1 MKTTVRPIYPCKG
14 TSFCIN
20 LCTTLFFLA
29 FGLILQAQTNWVFK
43 PHPNAVANTTTKHVK
58 PTLFG
63 ITNDCPQNIGFEDGN
78 FAQWSFYEGSAVDS
92 NDINI
97 TTSMQAVSPPT
108 NAFILTDASSGNDPY
123 GGFPKLCPF
132 SCAGSHSMQLGND
145 QVNAVADRAS
155 YTFTVPNNHF
165 VLTYYYSVV
174 FQDPNHLY
182 AEQPRFIAE
191 VIDDATNTTI
201 DCARFDYTS
210 TASLPGF
217 EVSPISTFSDAS
229 VFYKEWTPVIVNLTG
244 YAGRTLRIE
253 FTSEDC
259 ALGGHFGY
267 AYVDVC
273 TQCSAAVT
281 GVSYCLGASALTVN
295 GPAGYGVYNWWNK
308 DFTKKLGTGQTIT
321 FSPPLPNNDTIN
333 LDLVPYPGF
342 GCRDTA
348 YTTVTV
354 NTIGKPSYSTTKA
367 SFCQGGSY
375 TFNGS
380 TYTYPGTYTAT
391 LTNASGCDS
400 TATLVLT
407 QKKSTT
413 STSYDTLNAGGS
425 FNFNGT
431 TYSIPGTY
439 QAHLTNSAGCDSTA
453 ILQLSITGP
462 YIYSFTPT
470 NGCPGSVITIKG
482 VHFTGTTAVSI
493 GGIAA
498 ASFTVLSDTTIS
510 AVIDSA
516 VGKVVVT
523 TPKGTA
529 TSVGTYRTGRN
540 TAYAYIANYN
550 ADNISVINTTNN
562 TIVAQIPVGRLP
574 IYVSARQ
581 DGTKVYVNT
590 EGENSITVI
599 NTATNTIDTVIG
611 GLNAYNEGPICVN
624 PDGSKIY
631 MCASQGSSVV
641 SVIDAQSYK
650 IVKVISV
657 GYACNTNR
665 ISFSPD
671 GKKGYISCFC
681 NTSSTLISFI
691 SVINTSNDSIIATI
705 PVGDNP
711 QGGCLSPNGS
721 RLYVVSLN
729 KLAINVINTSTNM
742 ITDTI
747 VLENYPNDICI
758 NPDGKRVY
766 VVNGGGNTVDVI
778 DIMTKKVVATVKV
791 GRLPLGISITPD
803 GTKVYVANQSDNT
816 VSVINTITNLVDTT
830 LSVGNQPYSI
840 GNFIDNVPIN
850 CNILPPTITSF
861 TPISGCTG
869 TTVTIKGS
877 GFTVATSVSFGGVAA
892 ASYKVV
898 NDSTIN
904 AVVGNGASGSVSVTT
919 YKGSSSLAGFVY
931 GAGVTSTTQATICK
945 GSTYTFNGKTYND
958 GGTYTAHLT
967 SSSGCDSIATLLL
980 TAVPKSYSTTVATI
994 TPGGS
999 YTFNGATY
1007 TSAGTYTAHLTNSW
1021 GCDSVATLILT
1032 SDKTSISTT
1041 NAAICAGTAYF
1052 FNGLFL
1058 NNAGTYVSHL
1068 KNSAGN
1074 DSLAKLILTVKTVID
1089 TTIYDSMHI
1098 GTTYLYNGNTYTYPG
1113 SYTNYFISNSGCDS
1127 TVTLILKIDT
1137 SYGSISR
1144 VTICNGSSYTF
1155 NGNVYTTSGTYLSH
1169 LTNASGYDSTAK
1181 LVLTVAS
1188 PSSIT
1193 YDSICPGGDVTFNGT
1208 VYNTAGN
1215 YVKHFTSYLGCDS
1228 TATLALTVRIP
1239 SVSTT
1244 TLAIPDTAFP
1254 YKWNGLVI
1262 AKPGTFTAHLTNS
1275 FGCDS
1280 AATLI
1285 ITIKRATASRD
1296 SINVC
1301 LAALPYSW
1309 NSLTF
1314 NAAGTQTAHLTNS
1327 VGYDSAATLVLT
1339 VTQLPTV
1346 ASIKGADTI
1355 CAGTNTQLQDDSTGG
1370 VWASSNINIATVDNG
1385 GNTKGILQGMSTIS
1399 YSVSNKCG
1407 TTHVT
1412 KNITIIPAQISI
1424 SPIVGD
1430 TVVCVHD
1437 STLLS
1442 NKSPYG
1448 SWNSSNAS
1456 VASITSMGMVNGVNT
1471 GTAIIQYTVPYTC
1484 GNQVETTPIIV
1495 SGTKPTSTIITPN
1508 NPTCIYPLA
1517 GSVDVQ
1523 VLGLE
1528 APYQFS
1534 INTTPYTFNTH
1545 FPNLAKGAYTIL
1557 VENKNDCL
1565 VDIVATTLIL
1575 QTDNNCGDTLY
1586 VPTAFI
1592 PTKSI
1597 GSPNRCLK
1605 AYGGTNLKSMKFRV
1619 FNRFGNLLFETKDV
1633 NQGWDGTVN
1642 GKLQD
1647 VGTYIWYMEYTQMN
1661 GTTQTSSGTSVLIR

>member
-1 MKTTVRPIYPCKG
+1 MKTTVRPTYLCNG

-29 FGLILQAQTNWVFK
+29 IGLILQAQTNWVFK
-43 PHPNAVANTTTKHVK
+43 PHPNAVANTTTKHGK

-63 ITNDCPQNIGFEDGN
+63 ITNDCPPNIGFEDGN

-92 NDINI
+92 NNINI
-97 TTSMQAVSPPT
+97 TTNMQAVAQPT
-108 NAFILTDASSGNDPY
+108 NAFILTNASSGNDPY
-123 GGFPKLCPF
+123 GGFPRLCPF

-145 QVNAVADRAS
+145 GVNAVADRAS
-155 YTFTVPNNHF
+155 YAFTVPNNHF
-165 VLTYYYSVV
+165 VLTYYYAVV
-174 FQDPNHLY
+174 FQDPDHLY

-217 EVSPISTFSDAS
+217 KVSPISKFSNTP

-244 YAGRTLRIE
+244 YAGRKLRIE
-253 FTSEDC
+253 FTSLDC
-259 ALGGHFGY
+259 TLGGHFGY

-375 TFNGS
+375 IFNSS

-391 LTNASGCDS
+391 LTNANGCDS
-400 TATLVLT
+400 NATLILT

-413 STSYDTLNAGGS
+413 STSYDTLSAGGS

-431 TYSIPGTY
+431 VYTTPGTY

-470 NGCPGSVITIKG
+470 NACPGSVITIKG
-482 VHFTGTTAVSI
+482 VHFTGTNAVSI

-498 ASFTVLSDTTIS
+498 ASFIVLSDTTIS

-523 TPKGTA
+523 TAKGTA

-550 ADNISVINTTNN
+550 NSTVSVINTINK
-562 TIVAQIPVGRLP
+562 TIVAQIPVGRYP
-574 IYVSARQ
+574 KYVSVRQ
-581 DGTKVYVNT
+581 DGTKAYVSNT
-590 EGENSITVI
+590 GDNTMSVI
-599 NTATNTIDTVIG
+599 NTATNTVDTTLNINATAIG
-611 GLNAYNEGPICVN
+611 AIGLI

-631 MCASQGSSVV
+631 ILSSASSVTVLDAV
-641 SVIDAQSYK
+641 SYAK
-650 IVKVISV
+650 ISLNKAINHYPYSF
-657 GYACNTNR
+657 A
-665 ISFSPD
+665 FSPD
-671 GKKGYISCFC
+671 GKRAYIC
-681 NTSSTLISFI
+681 TDGDIA
-691 SVINTSNDSIIATI
+691 VVNTSNDSIIIWISLHTTS
-705 PVGDNP
+705 
-711 QGGCLSPNGS
+711 LSGMCISPDGS
-721 RLYVVSLN
+721 KLYITDGSNNLL
-729 KLAINVINTSTNM
+729 KVINTSTNN
-742 ITDTI
+742 IINSISTEAGKQ
-747 VLENYPNDICI
+747 VCI
-758 NPDGKRVY
+758 SPDGTRVY
-766 VVNGGGNTVDVI
+766 VGNGYDSVDVI
-778 DIMTKKVVATVKV
+778 NTMTNQVVATVKV
-791 GRLPLGISITPD
+791 GRSPQGMSITPN
-803 GTKVYVANQSDNT
+803 GTKVYVANESDNT
-816 VSVINTITNLVDTT
+816 VSVINTSTNLVDAT

-840 GNFIDNVPIN
+840 GNFIANVPIN

-869 TTVTIKGS
+869 ATVTIKGS
-877 GFTVATSVSFGGVAA
+877 GFTVATSVSFGAVAA

-904 AVVGNGASGSVSVTT
+904 AVVGNGASGSVSVST
-919 YKGSSSLAGFVY
+919 YTGTASLAGFVY

-945 GSTYTFNGKTYND
+945 GSTYTFNGKIYND
-958 GGTYTAHLT
+958 DGTYTAKLT
-967 SSSGCDSIATLLL
+967 SSSGCDSVVTLLL

-1007 TSAGTYTAHLTNSW
+1007 TSAGTYTAHLTNSS
-1021 GCDSVATLILT
+1021 GCDSMATLILADT
-1032 SDKTSISTT
+1032 KTSISST
-1041 NAAICAGTAYF
+1041 NATICAGTAYF

-1074 DSLAKLILTVKTVID
+1074 DSLAKLILTVKTAID

-1155 NGNVYTTSGTYLSH
+1155 NGNVYTAAGTYLAH
-1169 LTNASGYDSTAK
+1169 LTNALGYDSTAK

-1188 PSSIT
+1188 PSSVT
-1193 YDSICPGGDVTFNGT
+1193 YDSICPGGTVTFNGS

-1228 TATLALTVRIP
+1228 IATLALTVRIP

-1244 TLAIPDTAFP
+1244 TLTIPDTAFP

-1309 NSLTF
+1309 NSLIF

-1339 VTQLPTV
+1339 VTQLPNV
-1346 ASIKGADTI
+1346 APIKGADTI

-1370 VWASSNINIATVDNG
+1370 AWVSSNINIATVDNT

-1412 KNITIIPAQISI
+1412 KNITIIPAQLSI

-1442 NKSPYG
+1442 NKSPNG

-1456 VASITSMGMVNGVNT
+1456 VASITSMGMVKGVNT
-1471 GTAIIQYTVPYTC
+1471 GTATIQYTVPYTC
-1484 GNQVETTPIIV
+1484 GNQVETTTIIV

-1508 NPTCIYPLA
+1508 NPTCLYPLA
-1517 GSVDVQ
+1517 GSVDVK

-1565 VDIVATTLIL
+1565 VDSVATTLIL

-1605 AYGGTNLKSMKFRV
+1605 AFGGTNLKSMKFRV
-1619 FNRFGNLLFETKDV
+1619 FNRFGDLLFETKDV

-1642 GKLQD
+1642 GKLQN
-1647 VGTYIWYMEYTQMN
+1647 VGTYIWYVEYTQLN
-1661 GTTQTSSGTSVLIR
+1661 GTNQTSSGTSVLIR

>member
-1 MKTTVRPIYPCKG
+1 MKTTAKPIYKCNG
-14 TSFCIN
+14 TSLRIK

-29 FGLILQAQTNWVFK
+29 VGLILQAQTNWVFK
-43 PHPNAVANTTTKHVK
+43 PHPNAVANTTTKHGNPK
-58 PTLFG
+58 LFG
-63 ITNDCPQNIGFEDGN
+63 ITNDCPPNIGFEDGN
-78 FAQWSFYEGSAVDS
+78 FAQWSAYEGSAVDS

-108 NAFILTDASSGNDPY
+108 NAFILTNASSGNDTY
-123 GGFPKLCPF
+123 GGFPRLCPF

-145 QVNAVADRAS
+145 EVNAVADRAS

-165 VLTYYYSVV
+165 VLTYYYAVV
-174 FQDPNHLY
+174 FQDPDHLY

-217 EVSPISTFSDAS
+217 KVSPISKISDAPIL
-229 VFYKEWTPVIVNLTG
+229 YKEWTPVIVNLTG
-244 YAGRTLRIE
+244 YGGRTLRIE

-259 ALGGHFGY
+259 ALGAHFGY

-354 NTIGKPSYSTTKA
+354 NTIGKPSYSTTNA
-367 SFCQGGSY
+367 SFCHGGSY
-375 TFNGS
+375 NFNGS
-380 TYTYPGTYTAT
+380 TYTYPGIYTTT

-470 NGCPGSVITIKG
+470 NGCPGTVKTIKG

-523 TPKGTA
+523 TLKGTA
-529 TSVGTYRTGRN
+529 TSVGSYKTGKSVV
-540 TAYAYIANYN
+540 YAYIAK
-550 ADNISVINTTNN
+550 D
-562 TIVAQIPVGRLP
+562 
-574 IYVSARQ
+574 
-581 DGTKVYVNT
+581 DG
-590 EGENSITVI
+590 
-599 NTATNTIDTVIG
+599 
-611 GLNAYNEGPICVN
+611 
-624 PDGSKIY
+624 
-631 MCASQGSSVV
+631 
-641 SVIDAQSYK
+641 
-650 IVKVISV
+650 
-657 GYACNTNR
+657 
-665 ISFSPD
+665 
-671 GKKGYISCFC
+671 
-681 NTSSTLISFI
+681 
-691 SVINTSNDSIIATI
+691 
-705 PVGDNP
+705 
-711 QGGCLSPNGS
+711 
-721 RLYVVSLN
+721 
-729 KLAINVINTSTNM
+729 
-742 ITDTI
+742 
-747 VLENYPNDICI
+747 
-758 NPDGKRVY
+758 
-766 VVNGGGNTVDVI
+766 
-778 DIMTKKVVATVKV
+778 TVKV
-791 GRLPLGISITPD
+791 VNLETDSIVSTIQAGVYLRGVCVSPD
-803 GTKVYVANQSDNT
+803 GTKVYVTDYYSNNVIVINTLNNNIVGTIPVGNSPQSIVVSPDGTKVYAANFYSST
-816 VSVINTITNLVDTT
+816 VSVIDAITYKVLHTVNVGARPIGITINPDGRHVYVSNSAGNSICVINTLTNVVDTT
-830 LSVGNQPYSI
+830 IALAPPFGMGITPYGIVASPDGKMIYVVGGSIDSIYCISTATNAIVNTFPLGSSPEGITISPDGKTLYVTNASSNSVSVININNGSI
-840 GNFIDNVPIN
+840 AKVLVGYNPQGISISPDGTKVVVVNKSDWSISIINTSTDTVIATVTVAVVSFDDSPGSFGNFIANVPSP
-850 CNILPPTITSF
+850 CSLPQLSITSF

-869 TTVTIKGS
+869 ATITIRGRNLM
-877 GFTVATSVSFGGVAA
+877 GATSVSFGGVAA
-892 ASYKVV
+892 ASYIVV
-898 NDSTIN
+898 NDSTIK
-904 AVVGNGASGSVSVTT
+904 AVVGNGASGSVSVST
-919 YKGSSSLAGFVY
+919 YTGTASLAGFVY
-931 GAGVTSTTQATICK
+931 GTGVTSTSQATICK
-945 GSTYTFNGKTYND
+945 GSTYTFNGKIYND
-958 GGTYTAHLT
+958 GGTYTAKLT

-994 TPGGS
+994 IQGGS
-999 YTFNGATY
+999 YTFNGSTY
-1007 TSAGTYTAHLTNSW
+1007 TSVGTYTAHLTNSW

-1032 SDKTSISTT
+1032 SYKTSTSTT

-1052 FNGLFL
+1052 FNGLFF

-1074 DSLAKLILTVKTVID
+1074 DSLAKLVLTVKTAID

-1098 GTTYLYNGNTYTYPG
+1098 GTTYLYNGNTYNYPG

-1137 SYGSISR
+1137 SYGSTSR
-1144 VTICNGSSYTF
+1144 VTICNGSSYNF
-1155 NGNVYTTSGTYLSH
+1155 NGQVYTAAGTYLAH
-1169 LTNASGYDSTAK
+1169 LTNELGYDSTAK
-1181 LVLTVAS
+1181 LVLTLAS

-1193 YDSICPGGDVTFNGT
+1193 YDSICPGGAFTFNGT

-1228 TATLALTVRIP
+1228 TATLALTVMIP
-1239 SVSTT
+1239 RVSTI

-1262 AKPGTFTAHLTNS
+1262 ANPGTFTAYLTNS

-1285 ITIKRATASRD
+1285 LTIKRATSSWD

-1309 NSLTF
+1309 NSLIF

-1339 VTQLPTV
+1339 VTQLPAV
-1346 ASIKGADTI
+1346 APIKGADTI
-1355 CAGTNTQLQDDSTGG
+1355 CAGTNTQLQNDSTGG
-1370 VWASSNINIATVDNG
+1370 VWASSNINIAKVDNG

-1412 KNITIIPAQISI
+1412 KSITIIPAQISI
-1424 SPIVGD
+1424 PPIVGD

-1456 VASITSMGMVNGVNT
+1456 VASITSMGMVKGVNA
-1471 GTAIIQYTVPYTC
+1471 GTAIIQYSVPYTC
-1484 GNQVETTPIIV
+1484 GNQVEITPIIV

-1517 GSVDVQ
+1517 GSVDVK

-1545 FPNLAKGAYTIL
+1545 LPNLAKGAYTIL

-1565 VDIVATTLIL
+1565 VDSVATTLIL

-1605 AYGGTNLKSMKFRV
+1605 AFGGTNLKSMRFRV

-1647 VGTYIWYMEYTQMN
+1647 VGTYIWYMEYTLLN
-1661 GTTQTSSGTSVLIR
+1661 DTTQTSSGTSVLIR